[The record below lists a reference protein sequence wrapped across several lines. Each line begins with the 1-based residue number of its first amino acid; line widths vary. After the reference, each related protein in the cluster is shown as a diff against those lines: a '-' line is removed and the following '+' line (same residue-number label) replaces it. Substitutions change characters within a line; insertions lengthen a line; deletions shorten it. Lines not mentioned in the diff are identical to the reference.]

1 MAEGAQS
8 LRATVEIDGQQLDSD
23 LRSVLEQILV
33 DLHLHLPDAFS
44 LTFRDL
50 DRRVLE
56 RARLKIGSK
65 VRISGTELGGQAIV
79 PLIAAEVTA
88 IEADYHPRGSRA
100 IVRGYDASHRMSA
113 GRWTQTYQNAKD
125 SDLARDVAKRYG
137 LEIGTID
144 DSGPVLP
151 HVSQLNVS
159 DWDFLRAR
167 AREIGFEA
175 AVSDGKFHF
184 RKPRPA
190 DQAPA
195 AGDYTSGDPLQ
206 LVFGRELL
214 EFRPRITAAGQVADV
229 SVRSWDVM
237 TKAAILHEAKASTT
251 SVALKNNPADLA
263 ATFGSR
269 RHAVVD
275 RPLAT
280 QAEAEMAASALSEAI
295 ASTWAEADGVA
306 RGNPMLR
313 AGSAVNISV
322 VAECF
327 AGRYTLTRTRHV
339 FDQDGYRT
347 HFVVSGRQ
355 ERSLLGLTSMGAS
368 AGNAS
373 GGSQRIYG
381 LVVAIVTGNADPKKL
396 GRVKL
401 KFPWAADLFESDWAR
416 MTQFG
421 AGPNSGAV
429 FLPDVGDEV
438 LVGFEHGDVSHPYVL
453 GGLYNGKDKPNL
465 GEGLFDDNGTV
476 KRRSFISRRGHK
488 LIFFDGPGENGVA
501 IISANGQLKLELDER
516 NNEVRI
522 FSGAKVIIE
531 AKGDLA
537 LKAGGRME
545 ISAGSALSVR
555 GSTVSIN

>member
-1 MAEGAQS
+1 
-8 LRATVEIDGQQLDSD
+8 
-23 LRSVLEQILV
+23 
-33 DLHLHLPDAFS
+33 
-44 LTFRDL
+44 
-50 DRRVLE
+50 
-56 RARLKIGSK
+56 
-65 VRISGTELGGQAIV
+65 
-79 PLIAAEVTA
+79 
-88 IEADYHPRGSRA
+88 
-100 IVRGYDASHRMSA
+100 MSA

-125 SDLARDVAKRYG
+125 SHLARDVAKRYG

-151 HVSQLNVS
+151 HVSQFNVS

-195 AGDYTSGDPLQ
+195 AGDYTSGAPLQ

-373 GGSQRIYG
+373 GGS
-381 LVVAIVTGNADPKKL
+381 
-396 GRVKL
+396 
-401 KFPWAADLFESDWAR
+401 
-416 MTQFG
+416 
-421 AGPNSGAV
+421 
-429 FLPDVGDEV
+429 
-438 LVGFEHGDVSHPYVL
+438 
-453 GGLYNGKDKPNL
+453 
-465 GEGLFDDNGTV
+465 
-476 KRRSFISRRGHK
+476 
-488 LIFFDGPGENGVA
+488 
-501 IISANGQLKLELDER
+501 
-516 NNEVRI
+516 
-522 FSGAKVIIE
+522 
-531 AKGDLA
+531 
-537 LKAGGRME
+537 
-545 ISAGSALSVR
+545 
-555 GSTVSIN
+555 